1 MCQGKLSLETL
12 PDVLFVN
19 NSGVHKVELGTVI
32 RARCTAS
39 NSSAPIVVWFKDGDS
54 LLNDPPHIRI
64 RTSTDDTEV
73 TSVLTIDN
81 FNTGDNGDYYCHAYD
96 STTARNSTTLS
107 LTGVYIYSGMKRD
120 RCGCDAG
127 KLSMEILLIILPKLM
142 SDWTP

>member
-1 MCQGKLSLETL
+1 MTSYQKCGVVFFPAVCQGQLSLEAL

-19 NSGVHKVELGTVI
+19 NSGVHNVELGTVI

-39 NSSAPIVVWFKDGDS
+39 SSSAPIVVWFKDGDS

-73 TSVLTIDN
+73 TSVLNIDN
-81 FNTGDNGDYYCHAYD
+81 FNTGDNGDYYCQTYD

-107 LTGVYIYSGMKRD
+107 LTGVYMYFSLKREPM
-120 RCGCDAG
+120 CGCNAG
-127 KLSMEILLIILPKLM
+127 KLSM
-142 SDWTP
+142 

>member
-1 MCQGKLSLETL
+1 MNNLYTYLSRCKYTMYKKCGVVFSPAVCQGQLSLEAL

-19 NSGVHKVELGTVI
+19 NSGVHNVELGTVI

-39 NSSAPIVVWFKDGDS
+39 SSSAPIVVWFKDGDS

-81 FNTGDNGDYYCHAYD
+81 FNTGDNGDYYCQAYD
-96 STTARNSTTLS
+96 STTTLNSTTLS
-107 LTGVYIYSGMKRD
+107 LTG
-120 RCGCDAG
+120 
-127 KLSMEILLIILPKLM
+127 E
-142 SDWTP
+142 